1 MAYRNRARM
10 TTATTGTGAVTLGTA
25 VVKYQT
31 FAASGAI
38 DQEEVY
44 YAIEDGNA
52 WEVGVGIYTAAG
64 TTMTRVLIESSTAA
78 LLVLSGTAEVFL
90 TAPATYLGRALK
102 IETFTPGSYTWTKA
116 AGAKRCMVACVGG
129 GSGGGSGSK
138 GAAGTVRVAGASG
151 GGGGV
156 SVFDFHADNLP
167 ATVSIVVGA
176 AGVGATAVT
185 VNSTAGANGGSG
197 AASTFGTFLKAF
209 GGTQISAGQGLTGG
223 GNNGVSADGSGG
235 NGNFGNA
242 LNGIGAGSGGSGG
255 GVTAGNSPSYSGGV
269 NSSSFFIQSATDTG
283 GGQTAPS
290 TNGVQGTD
298 RAAGDWRGGWG
309 GSGGGGSVTVN
320 GGTGGKGGTPGGG
333 GGGGGSAQDSIA
345 NSGAG
350 GNGGDGRIV
359 VVTYF

>member
-1 MAYRNRARM
+1 M
-10 TTATTGTGAVTLGTA
+10 TTATTGTGTVTLGTA
-25 VVKYQT
+25 VAKYQT

-44 YAIEDGNA
+44 YAIEDGSA
-52 WEVGVGIYTAAG
+52 WEIGVGIYTVTG
-64 TTMTRVLIESSTAA
+64 TTMTRVLLESSTTA
-78 LLVLSGTAEVFL
+78 LLSLSGTAEVFL

-129 GSGGGSGSK
+129 GSGGGSGNK
-138 GAAGTVRVAGASG
+138 GAAGVVRVAGAGG

-156 SVFDFHADNLP
+156 SVFDFHANNLP
-167 ATVSIVVGA
+167 ATVSIVAGA

-197 AASTFGTFLKAF
+197 GDSTFGTFLKAF
-209 GGTQISAGQGLTGG
+209 GAAQLSAGQGLTGG
-223 GNNGVSADGSGG
+223 GSNGIGADGSGG
-235 NGNFGNA
+235 QGNFGNT
-242 LNGIGAGSGGSGG
+242 LNGIGSGGGGSGG
-255 GVTAGNSPSYSGGV
+255 GVTAANSASYPGGT
-269 NSSSFFIQSATDTG
+269 NNGTYFLASATDTG
-283 GGQTAPS
+283 GGQNAPS
-290 TNGVQGTD
+290 QNGTQGSD

-309 GSGGGGSVTVN
+309 GSGGGGSITLN

-333 GGGGGSAQDSIA
+333 GGGGGAALDA
-345 NSGAG
+345 VGNSGAG